1 MATNNNKFLVKN
13 GLAVGSSIDVIDSSG
28 NWIGATGT
36 LQGAT
41 GPQGA
46 SGVQGIDGASGYVGS
61 DGATGQTGATGPT
74 GSAAPYIKKTANYTA
89 VNGEYIIADTSG
101 GSFTITLPSSPSLG
115 DSVTIA
121 DGDSFYTNNLTIDR
135 NGSTI
140 EGNSLDLV
148 VDVPALI
155 VTLLY
160 DGSTWE
166 VYSSVGAQG
175 ATGYT
180 GATGLTGATGAG
192 LDGATGPAG
201 ASGYV
206 GLDGATGPAGAT
218 GPSGTPGWTVVTGA
232 TTATAGNLYIADTSS
247 SAFTITLPASPS
259 DGHMVIIGDG
269 YDFSLNN
276 LTVARNGSTIVG
288 ADENLTVNVKSV
300 ILTFVYTG
308 GDWSLSISNFV
319 TESGFSLFGD
329 LSSLS
334 GTEDLSTGTGT
345 YDLLTA

>member
-1 MATNNNKFLVKN
+1 MATTNNKFLVKN

-61 DGATGQTGATGPT
+61 
-74 GSAAPYIKKTANYTA
+74 
-89 VNGEYIIADTSG
+89 
-101 GSFTITLPSSPSLG
+101 
-115 DSVTIA
+115 
-121 DGDSFYTNNLTIDR
+121 
-135 NGSTI
+135 
-140 EGNSLDLV
+140 
-148 VDVPALI
+148 
-155 VTLLY
+155 
-160 DGSTWE
+160 
-166 VYSSVGAQG
+166 
-175 ATGYT
+175 
-180 GATGLTGATGAG
+180 
-192 LDGATGPAG
+192 
-201 ASGYV
+201 
-206 GLDGATGPAGAT
+206 DGATGPAGAT

-300 ILTFVYTG
+300 ILTFVYTS

-319 TESGFSLFGD
+319 TEFGFSLFGD